1 MTKRGSPCKYPNE
14 TPEQHKGT
22 IKRVSGKAM
31 IYCEQCDKHFK
42 MRYNKMDAVQLQS
55 YFLNTRNETA
65 VPVKSYG
72 NNMRPRQR
80 VVRGTRE
87 EKFPVIWL
95 QQAEARARC
104 LPREPAMGNYL

>member
-1 MTKRGSPCKYPNE
+1 
-14 TPEQHKGT
+14 
-22 IKRVSGKAM
+22 
-31 IYCEQCDKHFK
+31 
-42 MRYNKMDAVQLQS
+42 MDAVQLQS

-87 EKFPVIWL
+87 EKFPVI
-95 QQAEARARC
+95 
-104 LPREPAMGNYL
+104 